1 MKNLRTR
8 GQNRNAMSK
17 IALKDFMYARG
28 KTQNG
33 RTYWRCEDYLKCKI
47 LVCPAED
54 NVLMTKPSKHSHF
67 ISRYFRA
74 IAHM

>member
-1 MKNLRTR
+1 MKTLRTR
-8 GQNRNAMSK
+8 GQNSNAMSK
-17 IALKDFMYARG
+17 IALKDFMYVRG

-47 LVCPAED
+47 HVSSAED
-54 NVLMTKPSKHSHF
+54 NVLMTKPSEHSHF

-74 IAHM
+74 IAQM